1 MVDGGVPVP
10 RDPGGLVGVQLSA
23 RGIYRRRTDWFR
35 VLVDLQ
41 YEGVTHKRVADV
53 LGVGMST
60 VLGWKAGSEPNHHD
74 GHRLLEMWCEQF
86 NRLLSDRPMTP

>member
-1 MVDGGVPVP
+1 M
-10 RDPGGLVGVQLSA
+10 SA
-23 RGIYRRRTDWFR
+23 RAGIYRRRTDWFR
-35 VLVDLQ
+35 VLTDLQ
-41 YEGVTHKRVADV
+41 YQGTTHKRVADV

-86 NRLLSDRPMTP
+86 ERALSDRPMTP